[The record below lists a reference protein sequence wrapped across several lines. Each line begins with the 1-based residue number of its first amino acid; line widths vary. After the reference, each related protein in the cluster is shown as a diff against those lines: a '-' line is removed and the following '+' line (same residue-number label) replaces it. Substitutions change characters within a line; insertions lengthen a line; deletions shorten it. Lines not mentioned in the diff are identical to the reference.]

1 MSAVSVELPAAEEN
15 GEEGSRKNGA
25 RRMARNRAARKFKV
39 DRWILEPP
47 KSCTENQDPGRTEQ
61 EGWRSAVITSPFE
74 TQLSSVGETD
84 RQSAK
89 TLNITHFPRYLSYL
103 PFRVF

>member
-1 MSAVSVELPAAEEN
+1 MSAVSVELPAVEEN

-25 RRMARNRAARKFKV
+25 RRMARNRAACKFKV

-61 EGWRSAVITSPFE
+61 EGVEECR
-74 TQLSSVGETD
+74 D
-84 RQSAK
+84 
-89 TLNITHFPRYLSYL
+89 YLSL
-103 PFRVF
+103 